1 MSICSQDI
9 LVGPY
14 SDGELSASRAAEMQA
29 HLASCPE
36 CAGHLAD
43 LAKVSRRIA
52 AVPLQPILP
61 IEQFALHR
69 AIDRV
74 QMQSGE
80 RMVLRFASSLAAV
93 AAAVLLVTSLC
104 LTTNILGGNPAGASS
119 TPGKSIENPGNG
131 AGPAP
136 RGGGAGSGANSSA
149 DQDNTDL
156 SAWMVRSLG
165 GQTP

>member
-1 MSICSQDI
+1 MSICSRDI

-14 SDGELSASRAAEMQA
+14 CDGELSASKAAEMQA
-29 HLASCPE
+29 HLAGCAE
-36 CAGHLAD
+36 CAAHLAD
-43 LAKVSRRIA
+43 LEKISSRIA

-74 QMQSGE
+74 QAQSGE
-80 RMVLRFASSLAAV
+80 RMILRFASSLAAV
-93 AAAVLLVTSLC
+93 AAIVLLVTSLC
-104 LTTNILGGNPAGASS
+104 LTTNILSGSPAGAKSMEPM
-119 TPGKSIENPGNG
+119 TPNDLG

-156 SAWMVRSLG
+156 STWMVRSLG